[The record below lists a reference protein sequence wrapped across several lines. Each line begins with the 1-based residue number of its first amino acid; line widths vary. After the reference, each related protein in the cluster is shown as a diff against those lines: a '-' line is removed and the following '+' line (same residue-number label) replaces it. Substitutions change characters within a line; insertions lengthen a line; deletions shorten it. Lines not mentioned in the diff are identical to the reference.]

1 MTTTTMGAD
10 PRLAGGVRERV
21 GAQSMPGTRVNA
33 SESRLLSR
41 MVRRP
46 GGALGLVLLGLLLA
60 AALLAPWLSWH
71 DPVEMMAEHRFAS
84 PSAQHLLGGDEF
96 GRDLWSRLLYG
107 GRTALLVGAV
117 SVACASVA
125 GTLMGLLAGYR
136 GGWLDTFLM
145 RAFDVLLAFP
155 VILLAIVITAVLG
168 PGLMNAVLAVT
179 VISVPVFARLA
190 RASVLVEAG
199 KEYVEAAR
207 AVGVPQGRILVRGIL
222 PNIMGV
228 LIVQVSVAFA
238 SAVLLESALSFL
250 GLGVPLPAPS
260 WGTMMSVGRGYMN
273 YAPLYALAPGVALM
287 MLVLG
292 LYLTGDAL
300 RDALDPRQPRRF

>member
-1 MTTTTMGAD
+1 MTTTTICAD
-10 PRLAGGVRERV
+10 TRLAGGACETVV
-21 GAQSMPGTRVNA
+21 AQSMSGTRQNA
-33 SESRLLSR
+33 RESRLLR
-41 MVRRP
+41 RIVRRP
-46 GGALGLVLLGLLLA
+46 GGVLGLVLIGLLLA

-71 DPVEMMAEHRFAS
+71 DPVEMMPEHRFAS
-84 PSAQHLLGGDEF
+84 PSAQHPLGGDEF

-107 GRTALLVGAV
+107 GRTALLVGAA

-125 GTLMGLLAGYR
+125 GTLVGMLAGYR
-136 GGWLDTFLM
+136 GGWLDTVLM

-168 PGLMNAVLAVT
+168 PGLKNAVLAVT

-207 AVGVPQGRILVRGIL
+207 AVGVPQGRILVCGIL